1 MDNTTD
7 PKMMRHQKIVVTPS
21 DRPMVRFRFGSLAKP
36 ADFTPKN
43 KEVVGLEKEAK
54 KSKVQLPEFVNIKC
68 EPEVMCESK
77 APQEQVIVKYEPD
90 VLCESAALQESVA
103 VMEEVDDGI
112 LEEYFSDDEFD
123 LLENADIIEEKGVP
137 KLVPGDYPITK
148 LPPSLS
154 KPALKV
160 FLPLIQKHK
169 VDPQSKLPLIKR
181 VKCLVKTMKKQH
193 PIHENLS
200 KMSLNELRGI
210 HNFAIQDIFIRA
222 DMSAFIASARF
233 RKRIA
238 NHYFKRHRKSP
249 LTSLL
254 KDKEASQD
262 PLAIQIHDD
271 ILNENTTNDHNNL
284 GSFFDV
290 IANIKPNKVKA
301 LIWYGGD
308 HSIVDYSSKEA
319 RAKLAKL
326 CLQAKPESPLS
337 HVISLEIKYNCE
349 VGRGYKEA
357 LKEHG
362 TFSSQSYNYIYRK
375 YRKK

>member
-77 APQEQVIVKYEPD
+77 APQEQVIVKCEPD
-90 VLCESAALQESVA
+90 VMCESAALQESVA

-249 LTSLL
+249 LTSILL
-254 KDKEASQD
+254 K
-262 PLAIQIHDD
+262 
-271 ILNENTTNDHNNL
+271 
-284 GSFFDV
+284 
-290 IANIKPNKVKA
+290 
-301 LIWYGGD
+301 
-308 HSIVDYSSKEA
+308 
-319 RAKLAKL
+319 
-326 CLQAKPESPLS
+326 
-337 HVISLEIKYNCE
+337 
-349 VGRGYKEA
+349 
-357 LKEHG
+357 
-362 TFSSQSYNYIYRK
+362 
-375 YRKK
+375 